1 MPAKEPN
8 KHPNCRTEVEIV
20 ILPKSTNSLW
30 IRSGDVPWMINYLS
44 DEVGPGGSQC
54 VKMIDDSDDAT
65 ANNCAVPNLYIEWDF
80 KDQIKATW
88 VAGALK
94 GRIVTT
100 LISEFNQ
107 AKWET
112 MTALHNYGMTFAQAT
127 KTEKRTAVW
136 HMVEQHCREQFAKH
150 EEMYEFL

>member
-1 MPAKEPN
+1 M
-8 KHPNCRTEVEIV
+8 
-20 ILPKSTNSLW
+20 
-30 IRSGDVPWMINYLS
+30 
-44 DEVGPGGSQC
+44 
-54 VKMIDDSDDAT
+54 KMIDDSDDAT

-88 VAGALK
+88 LAGALK

-112 MTALHNYGMTFAQAT
+112 MTALHNYGVSFGQAT

-136 HMVEQHCREQFAKH
+136 HMVEQHCREQLAKH
-150 EEMYEFL
+150 EEII